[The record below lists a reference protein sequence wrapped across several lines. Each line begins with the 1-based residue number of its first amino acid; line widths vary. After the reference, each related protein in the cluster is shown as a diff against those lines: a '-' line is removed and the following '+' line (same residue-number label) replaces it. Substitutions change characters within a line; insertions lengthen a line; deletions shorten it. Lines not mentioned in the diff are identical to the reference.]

1 MRIATGGILHETST
15 LVDGGTSLEDFVS
28 GFGLYRGPEMIERFR
43 GANMCPAGFI
53 EAAERHGFEL
63 VPLLWGFAYPAGPV
77 TKDAYETLK
86 TELLIRLQKEMDS
99 GGPMDGVLLDLHGSM
114 VVEDIDD
121 GEGDLICAVREIV
134 GPNCPIIV
142 TTDLHS
148 NHSHRRVEQSD
159 AIIGYDTFPHV
170 DQAERGNEAG
180 DLIVRA
186 IRGEVVPKQAIHQ
199 LDMFWSTPCQVSGKA
214 PFDEVIDRLHAMEK
228 RPGILSM
235 TISTGFAWADVPD
248 VGCSVICVADGDQH
262 LAETTARELGDWLWE
277 NRLRFYAPPLPVK
290 DALAQGEALAKYPII
305 VADHAD
311 NTGGGS
317 PGDSTEVLRT
327 FLELE
332 LQDALILYLVDPEFI
347 AAARSAGVGQ
357 SIDSPLGGKSSPIQ
371 GAPVAGPWEV
381 LAESDGDFTY
391 DGPMFAGLTGNM
403 GSSVW
408 VRQRDVNVVV
418 VTSREQPL
426 GPGFAKA
433 LGIPVEQM
441 RYIAVKS
448 AAHFRAAFEP
458 LAGSIF
464 NVDAA
469 GIHDHDLRRIAY
481 KKRRR
486 PMFPI
491 EIPPTGS
498 T

>member
-15 LVDGGTSLEDFVS
+15 LVDNNTSLDDFIN
-28 GFGLYRGPEMIERFR
+28 GFGLYRGPEIIERFR
-43 GANMCPAGFI
+43 DSNMCPAGFI
-53 EAAERHGFEL
+53 DGAEKHGYDL
-63 VPLLWGFAYPAGPV
+63 IPLLWAFAYPAGPV
-77 TKDAYETLK
+77 TRDAYQTLK
-86 TELLIRLQKEMDS
+86 TELIIRLQKETDS

-121 GEGDLICAVREIV
+121 GEGDLIAAVREVV
-134 GPNCPIIV
+134 GPDCPIIV

-148 NHSHRRVEQSD
+148 NHSHFRVEQSD

-170 DQAERGNEAG
+170 DQRERGNEAA

-186 IRGEVVPKQAIHQ
+186 AKGEILLRQSIQQ
-199 LDMFWSTPCQVSGKA
+199 LPMFWSTPCQVSGKE
-214 PFDEVIDRLHAMEK
+214 PFNEVIDRLHAMEQ

-262 LAETTARELGDWLWE
+262 LAETTAKELGDWLYE
-277 NRLRFYAPPLPVK
+277 NRERFYSPPLPVK
-290 DALAQGEALAKYPII
+290 DALAEGEKLGKYPVI

-317 PGDSTEVLRT
+317 PGDSTEILRT
-327 FLELE
+327 FLELD
-332 LQDALILYLVDPEFI
+332 LQDALLLYMVDPEFI
-347 AAARSAGVGQ
+347 AAARGAGVG
-357 SIDSPLGGKSSPIQ
+357 STIELPLGGKSSPVQ
-371 GAPVAGPWEV
+371 GAPVQGTWEV
-381 LAESDGDFTY
+381 LGESDGDFTY

-408 VRQRDVNVVV
+408 VRQGGVNVVV

-426 GPGFAKA
+426 GPGFAKS
-433 LGIPVEQM
+433 LGVPVDQM

-448 AAHFRAAFEP
+448 AAHFRAAFQP
-458 LAGSIF
+458 IAGSIF

-469 GIHDHDLRRIAY
+469 GIHTHDLSQITY
-481 KKRRR
+481 KKRHR

-491 EIPPTGS
+491 EIKLEA
-498 T
+498 